1 MPDKKIKITKGTPS
15 HTLGER
21 LKFEVINPVSENEG
35 HYLWNVFRYNDKEKQ
50 WKPIRTTN
58 GKSYK
63 FECHFEK
70 ESSDGVTFQVR
81 VYKNDKK
88 PEIEENTLL
97 DFIEVTPHKRIE
109 KAPKIISTHF
119 FPEGEYDTNNKV
131 SVYDSLHLRAKTEGL
146 TGKEIQ
152 FHVCQE
158 ENGKEIVKDTVS
170 ARVDHTDYA
179 TTKIKLPID
188 TIKSILTNKN
198 QENQKD
204 YYIKASFGLDKNGK
218 KSTGEITKT
227 YFIDKQGNPIEK
239 ISIGDTIRVCIDS
252 KGEIADFLQY
262 TIYEKDKHT
271 SDDVIFQ
278 SPKFKLNN
286 NHFFCREIVVTKELF
301 NKGYGVSHV
310 AFDSDYNV
318 QDYYI
323 KVERFSGSANS
334 KTFAVTSDTL
344 KVHYGKSPVKVTVNE
359 KKVEQ
364 LPLLKDIFLPALKI
378 ETANKISSG
387 KETLHINSEKGTYCI
402 LAPQNILEVKQDG
415 RTRQIDVPITSI
427 NQNSMH
433 IHFSVSNLGGRKYG
447 YIYPIISTMPNTEKD
462 YRDHQQI
469 EKSIIG
475 KIFVDSKERTTPFGD
490 LVYKIYSTT
499 THIDFEITIKDN
511 IDKDI
516 YIDFFYCEY
525 NGLTIAV
532 KERLCYK
539 LRLKLK
545 ELGTGYYIYLD
556 GRIKCIENNTNI
568 INYFVQIEKGSNNFK
583 KVASLIKNEYGLVE
597 FPASGVGFNRYGIN
611 DKGGDSKDEKVGK
624 GDHYLLPSTAAA
636 LFGVINEISNKGW
649 EIHFG
654 DMSSENGSDPWQKG
668 GFHHAG
674 HGHKGKRV
682 GLDIDFR
689 YLNTNGTSF
698 QGENTS
704 KNFDKKKN
712 ELVFELAYKY
722 GFRKNYATGMSE
734 YTKYG
739 VIPTVGGHY
748 DHGHLGLSNINV
760 EIVSELN
767 IKIIK

>member
-21 LKFEVINPVSENEG
+21 LKFEVINPISKNEG
-35 HYLWNVFRYNDKEKQ
+35 YYLWNVFKYNNDEKQ
-50 WKPIRTTN
+50 WKPIRTIN

-88 PEIEENTLL
+88 PKIEENTLL
-97 DFIEVTPHKRIE
+97 DSIEVTPHKRIE

-170 ARVDHTDYA
+170 TRVDHTDYA

-239 ISIGDTIRVCIDS
+239 ISIGDTIHVCIDS

-301 NKGYGVSHV
+301 NKGYGVSHA

-344 KVHYGKSPVKVTVNE
+344 KVHYGKSAVKVTVDDKKE
-359 KKVEQ
+359 KQ
-364 LPLLKDIFLPALKI
+364 LPFLKDIFLPALKI

-387 KETLHINSEKGTYCI
+387 KETLHINSEKETYCI

-433 IHFSVSNLGGRKYG
+433 IHFSVSHLGGRKYG

-469 EKSIIG
+469 EKSITG

-490 LVYKIYSTT
+490 LVYKIYPTT

-539 LRLKLK
+539 LRLFESKNDVILQFVGKTADENSLSEKTKNILREVGQASGNYKIIITSTARTPYEQARIMYDNCKKNLEEQKRTYQAPGKKVVQVYEDNYLIKSREEVIKLMEQKIIELGPTTVSKHLADPIRLNTFDISYGQLKDEQSFWNEMKKRKELDKILK
-545 ELGTGYYIYLD
+545 ENRCYHIQ
-556 GRIKCIENNTNI
+556 IK
-568 INYFVQIEKGSNNFK
+568 Q
-583 KVASLIKNEYGLVE
+583 
-597 FPASGVGFNRYGIN
+597 
-611 DKGGDSKDEKVGK
+611 D
-624 GDHYLLPSTAAA
+624 
-636 LFGVINEISNKGW
+636 
-649 EIHFG
+649 
-654 DMSSENGSDPWQKG
+654 
-668 GFHHAG
+668 
-674 HGHKGKRV
+674 
-682 GLDIDFR
+682 
-689 YLNTNGTSF
+689 
-698 QGENTS
+698 
-704 KNFDKKKN
+704 
-712 ELVFELAYKY
+712 
-722 GFRKNYATGMSE
+722 
-734 YTKYG
+734 
-739 VIPTVGGHY
+739 
-748 DHGHLGLSNINV
+748 
-760 EIVSELN
+760 
-767 IKIIK
+767 

>member
-1 MPDKKIKITKGTPS
+1 MPDKKIKITKGAPS

-21 LKFEVINPVSENEG
+21 LKFEVINPISTNDG
-35 HYLWNVFRYNDKEKQ
+35 HYLWNVFRYSNKEKR
-50 WKPIRTTN
+50 WVPIRTTN

-88 PEIEENTLL
+88 PKIEENTLL

-152 FHVCQE
+152 FHVCQK
-158 ENGKEIVKDTVS
+158 ENGKEVVKDTVS

-198 QENQKD
+198 QGTLKD

-218 KSTGEITKT
+218 KSIGEITKT

-252 KGEIADFLQY
+252 KGEITDYLRY
-262 TIYEKDKHT
+262 TIYEKDKRT
-271 SDDVIFQ
+271 SDDLIFQ

-301 NKGYGVSHV
+301 NKGYGVSHA

-344 KVHYGKSPVKVTVNE
+344 KVHYGKSAVKVTVDDKKE
-359 KKVEQ
+359 KQ
-364 LPLLKDIFLPALKI
+364 LPFLKDIFLPALKI

-387 KETLHINSEKGTYCI
+387 KETLHINSEKETYCI

-415 RTRQIDVPITSI
+415 RTRQIDVPITGI

-433 IHFSVSNLGGRKYG
+433 IHFSVSHLGGRKYG

-469 EKSIIG
+469 EKSITG

-490 LVYKIYSTT
+490 LVYKIYPTT
-499 THIDFEITIKDN
+499 THIDFEITITSK

-516 YIDFFYCEY
+516 YIDFFYSDFSSIITPTTDGLIFKIKLPTKRSGFDIDAAVAYLNAAAKEKSTGYCARYVREAIEAGGMSTNGRPNYACNYGLFLLRKGFNQINITDPNDYTPIKGDIVVFDTYPGQSPDPAGHIQIY
-525 NGLTIAV
+525 NGEKWV
-532 KERLCYK
+532 S
-539 LRLKLK
+539 
-545 ELGTGYYIYLD
+545 D
-556 GRIKCIENNTNI
+556 
-568 INYFVQIEKGSNNFK
+568 FVQRRFWPGTAYENDYKKRKEEKREVNFK
-583 KVASLIKNEYGLVE
+583 I
-597 FPASGVGFNRYGIN
+597 
-611 DKGGDSKDEKVGK
+611 
-624 GDHYLLPSTAAA
+624 
-636 LFGVINEISNKGW
+636 
-649 EIHFG
+649 
-654 DMSSENGSDPWQKG
+654 
-668 GFHHAG
+668 
-674 HGHKGKRV
+674 
-682 GLDIDFR
+682 FR
-689 YLNTNGTSF
+689 W
-698 QGENTS
+698 
-704 KNFDKKKN
+704 
-712 ELVFELAYKY
+712 
-722 GFRKNYATGMSE
+722 
-734 YTKYG
+734 
-739 VIPTVGGHY
+739 
-748 DHGHLGLSNINV
+748 
-760 EIVSELN
+760 
-767 IKIIK
+767 

>member
-21 LKFEVINPVSENEG
+21 LKFEVINPISKNEG
-35 HYLWNVFRYNDKEKQ
+35 YYLWNVFKYNNDEKQ
-50 WKPIRTTN
+50 WKPIRTIN

-88 PEIEENTLL
+88 PKIEENTLL
-97 DFIEVTPHKRIE
+97 DSIEVTPHKRIE
-109 KAPKIISTHF
+109 KAPKIVSTHF

-152 FHVCQE
+152 FHVCQK
-158 ENGKEIVKDTVS
+158 ENGKEVVKDTVS

-239 ISIGDTIRVCIDS
+239 ISIGDTIHVCIDS

-301 NKGYGVSHV
+301 NKGYGVSHA

-334 KTFAVTSDTL
+334 KPFAVTSDTL

-387 KETLHINSEKGTYCI
+387 KETLHINSEKETYCI

-433 IHFSVSNLGGRKYG
+433 IHFSVSHLGGRKYG

-469 EKSIIG
+469 EKSITG

-490 LVYKIYSTT
+490 LVYKIYPTT

-539 LRLKLK
+539 LRLFESKNDVILQFVGKTADENSLSEKTKNILREVGQASGNYKIIITSTARTPYEQARIMYDNCKKNLEEQKRTYQAPGKKVVQVYEDNYLIKSREEVIKLMEQKIIELGPTTVSKHLADPIRLNTFDISYGQLKDEQSFWNEMKKRKELDKILK
-545 ELGTGYYIYLD
+545 ENRCYHIQ
-556 GRIKCIENNTNI
+556 IK
-568 INYFVQIEKGSNNFK
+568 Q
-583 KVASLIKNEYGLVE
+583 
-597 FPASGVGFNRYGIN
+597 
-611 DKGGDSKDEKVGK
+611 D
-624 GDHYLLPSTAAA
+624 
-636 LFGVINEISNKGW
+636 
-649 EIHFG
+649 
-654 DMSSENGSDPWQKG
+654 
-668 GFHHAG
+668 
-674 HGHKGKRV
+674 
-682 GLDIDFR
+682 
-689 YLNTNGTSF
+689 
-698 QGENTS
+698 
-704 KNFDKKKN
+704 
-712 ELVFELAYKY
+712 
-722 GFRKNYATGMSE
+722 
-734 YTKYG
+734 
-739 VIPTVGGHY
+739 
-748 DHGHLGLSNINV
+748 
-760 EIVSELN
+760 
-767 IKIIK
+767 

>member
-35 HYLWNVFRYNDKEKQ
+35 DYLWNVFKYNDKEKQ

-88 PEIEENTLL
+88 SKIEENTLL

-152 FHVCQE
+152 FHVCQK
-158 ENGKEIVKDTVS
+158 ENGKEVVKDTVS

-198 QENQKD
+198 QGNQKD

-252 KGEIADFLQY
+252 KGEITDYLRY
-262 TIYEKDKHT
+262 TIYEKDKRT
-271 SDDVIFQ
+271 SNDLIFQ

-301 NKGYGVSHV
+301 NKGYGVSHA

-334 KTFAVTSDTL
+334 KTFAVTSDIL
-344 KVHYGKSPVKVTVNE
+344 KVHYGKSAVKVTVDDKKE
-359 KKVEQ
+359 KQ
-364 LPLLKDIFLPALKI
+364 LPFLKDIFLPALKI

-387 KETLHINSEKGTYCI
+387 KETLHINSEKETYCI
-402 LAPQNILEVKQDG
+402 LAPQNILEVKQDS

-427 NQNSMH
+427 HQNSMH
-433 IHFSVSNLGGRKYG
+433 IRFSISHLGGHKNG
-447 YIYPIISTMPNTEKD
+447 YIYPIVSTMPNTEKD

-469 EKSIIG
+469 EKSLKG
-475 KIFVDSKERTTPFGD
+475 KVSIDGQERTILLDD
-490 LVYKIYSTT
+490 LVYRIHLFTPF
-499 THIDFEITIKDN
+499 IDFEITIEDN
-511 IDKDI
+511 IGKDI
-516 YIDFFYCEY
+516 YIDFYCTIFSSIRNPATDGLIFKIKLPTKRSGFDIDAAIIRIHKKIDERVDKKSIGSCAKYVRWGLEAGGIDTSDRPDYACKYGSFLLKKGFNQINITDPNDYTPIKGDIVVFDTYPGQPKYPAGHIQMY
-525 NGLTIAV
+525 NGEKWV
-532 KERLCYK
+532 S
-539 LRLKLK
+539 
-545 ELGTGYYIYLD
+545 D
-556 GRIKCIENNTNI
+556 
-568 INYFVQIEKGSNNFK
+568 FVQRRFWPGTAYENDYKKRKEEKREVNFK
-583 KVASLIKNEYGLVE
+583 I
-597 FPASGVGFNRYGIN
+597 
-611 DKGGDSKDEKVGK
+611 
-624 GDHYLLPSTAAA
+624 
-636 LFGVINEISNKGW
+636 
-649 EIHFG
+649 
-654 DMSSENGSDPWQKG
+654 
-668 GFHHAG
+668 
-674 HGHKGKRV
+674 
-682 GLDIDFR
+682 FR
-689 YLNTNGTSF
+689 W
-698 QGENTS
+698 
-704 KNFDKKKN
+704 
-712 ELVFELAYKY
+712 
-722 GFRKNYATGMSE
+722 
-734 YTKYG
+734 
-739 VIPTVGGHY
+739 
-748 DHGHLGLSNINV
+748 
-760 EIVSELN
+760 
-767 IKIIK
+767 

>member
-21 LKFEVINPVSENEG
+21 LKFEVINPISKNEG
-35 HYLWNVFRYNDKEKQ
+35 YYLWNVFKYNNDEKQ
-50 WKPIRTTN
+50 WKPIRTIN

-88 PEIEENTLL
+88 PKIEENTLL

-158 ENGKEIVKDTVS
+158 ENGKEVVKDTVS

-198 QENQKD
+198 QGNQKD

-252 KGEIADFLQY
+252 KGEITDYLRY
-262 TIYEKDKHT
+262 TIYEKDKRT
-271 SDDVIFQ
+271 SNDLIFQ

-301 NKGYGVSHV
+301 NKGYGVSHA

-387 KETLHINSEKGTYCI
+387 KETLHINSEKETYCI

-433 IHFSVSNLGGRKYG
+433 IHFSVSHLGGRKYG

-469 EKSIIG
+469 EKSLTG

-490 LVYKIYSTT
+490 LVYKIYPTT

-539 LRLKLK
+539 LRLFESKNDVILQFVGKTADENSLSEKTKNILREVGQASGNYKIIITSTARTPYEQARIMYDNCKKNLEEQKRTYQAPGKKVVQVYEDNYLIKSREEVIKLMEQKIIELGPTTVSKHLADPIRLNTFDISYGQLKDEQSFWNEMKKRKELDKILK
-545 ELGTGYYIYLD
+545 ENRCYHIQ
-556 GRIKCIENNTNI
+556 IK
-568 INYFVQIEKGSNNFK
+568 Q
-583 KVASLIKNEYGLVE
+583 
-597 FPASGVGFNRYGIN
+597 
-611 DKGGDSKDEKVGK
+611 D
-624 GDHYLLPSTAAA
+624 
-636 LFGVINEISNKGW
+636 
-649 EIHFG
+649 
-654 DMSSENGSDPWQKG
+654 
-668 GFHHAG
+668 
-674 HGHKGKRV
+674 
-682 GLDIDFR
+682 
-689 YLNTNGTSF
+689 
-698 QGENTS
+698 
-704 KNFDKKKN
+704 
-712 ELVFELAYKY
+712 
-722 GFRKNYATGMSE
+722 
-734 YTKYG
+734 
-739 VIPTVGGHY
+739 
-748 DHGHLGLSNINV
+748 
-760 EIVSELN
+760 
-767 IKIIK
+767 

>member
-21 LKFEVINPVSENEG
+21 LKFEVINPISKNEG
-35 HYLWNVFRYNDKEKQ
+35 YYLWNVFKYNNDEKQ
-50 WKPIRTTN
+50 WKPIRTIN

-88 PEIEENTLL
+88 PKIEENTLL
-97 DFIEVTPHKRIE
+97 DSIEVTPHKRIE
-109 KAPKIISTHF
+109 KAPKIVSTHF

-152 FHVCQE
+152 FHVCQK
-158 ENGKEIVKDTVS
+158 ENGKEVVKDTVS

-301 NKGYGVSHV
+301 NKGYGVSHA

-387 KETLHINSEKGTYCI
+387 KETLHINSEKETYCI

-433 IHFSVSNLGGRKYG
+433 IHFSVSHLGGRKYG

-469 EKSIIG
+469 EKSITG

-490 LVYKIYSTT
+490 LVYKIYPTT

-539 LRLKLK
+539 LRLFESKNDVILQFVGKTADENSLSEKTKNILREVGQASGNYKIIITSTARTPYEQARIMYDNCKKNLEEQKRTYQAPGKKVVQVYEDNYLIKSREEVIKLMEQKIIELGPTTVSKHLADPIRLNTFDISYGQLKDEQSFWNEMKKRKELDKILK
-545 ELGTGYYIYLD
+545 ENRCYHIQ
-556 GRIKCIENNTNI
+556 IK
-568 INYFVQIEKGSNNFK
+568 Q
-583 KVASLIKNEYGLVE
+583 
-597 FPASGVGFNRYGIN
+597 
-611 DKGGDSKDEKVGK
+611 D
-624 GDHYLLPSTAAA
+624 
-636 LFGVINEISNKGW
+636 
-649 EIHFG
+649 
-654 DMSSENGSDPWQKG
+654 
-668 GFHHAG
+668 
-674 HGHKGKRV
+674 
-682 GLDIDFR
+682 
-689 YLNTNGTSF
+689 
-698 QGENTS
+698 
-704 KNFDKKKN
+704 
-712 ELVFELAYKY
+712 
-722 GFRKNYATGMSE
+722 
-734 YTKYG
+734 
-739 VIPTVGGHY
+739 
-748 DHGHLGLSNINV
+748 
-760 EIVSELN
+760 
-767 IKIIK
+767 

>member
-1 MPDKKIKITKGTPS
+1 MPDEKIKITKGAPS

-21 LKFEVINPVSENEG
+21 LKFEVINPVPENEG
-35 HYLWNVFRYNDKEKQ
+35 YYLWNVFTYNDEEKE
-50 WKPIRTTN
+50 WKPIRTIN

-88 PEIEENTLL
+88 PKIEENTLL
-97 DFIEVTPHKRIE
+97 DSIEVTPHKRIE
-109 KAPKIISTHF
+109 KAPKIVSTHF

-152 FHVCQE
+152 FHVCQK
-158 ENGKEIVKDTVS
+158 ENGKEVVKDTVS

-239 ISIGDTIRVCIDS
+239 ISIGDTIHVCIDS

-301 NKGYGVSHV
+301 NKGYGVSHA

-387 KETLHINSEKGTYCI
+387 KETLHINSEKETYCI

-433 IHFSVSNLGGRKYG
+433 IHFSVSHLGGRKYG

-469 EKSIIG
+469 EKSITG

-490 LVYKIYSTT
+490 LVYKIYPTT

-539 LRLKLK
+539 LRLFESKNDVILQFVGKTADENSLSEKTKNILREVGQASGNYKIIITSTARTPYEQARIMYDNCKKNLEEQKRTYQAPGKKVVQVYEDNYLIKSREEVIKLMEQKIIELGPTTVSKHLADPIRLNTFDISYGQLKDEQSFWNEMKKRKELDKILK
-545 ELGTGYYIYLD
+545 ENRCYHIQ
-556 GRIKCIENNTNI
+556 IK
-568 INYFVQIEKGSNNFK
+568 Q
-583 KVASLIKNEYGLVE
+583 
-597 FPASGVGFNRYGIN
+597 
-611 DKGGDSKDEKVGK
+611 D
-624 GDHYLLPSTAAA
+624 
-636 LFGVINEISNKGW
+636 
-649 EIHFG
+649 
-654 DMSSENGSDPWQKG
+654 
-668 GFHHAG
+668 
-674 HGHKGKRV
+674 
-682 GLDIDFR
+682 
-689 YLNTNGTSF
+689 
-698 QGENTS
+698 
-704 KNFDKKKN
+704 
-712 ELVFELAYKY
+712 
-722 GFRKNYATGMSE
+722 
-734 YTKYG
+734 
-739 VIPTVGGHY
+739 
-748 DHGHLGLSNINV
+748 
-760 EIVSELN
+760 
-767 IKIIK
+767 

>member
-21 LKFEVINPVSENEG
+21 LKFEVINPISKNEG
-35 HYLWNVFRYNDKEKQ
+35 DYLWNVFKYNDKEKQ

-88 PEIEENTLL
+88 SKIEENTLL

-152 FHVCQE
+152 FHVCQK
-158 ENGKEIVKDTVS
+158 ENGKEVVKDTVS

-198 QENQKD
+198 QGNQKD

-252 KGEIADFLQY
+252 KGEITDYLRY
-262 TIYEKDKHT
+262 TIYEKDKRT
-271 SDDVIFQ
+271 SDDLIFQ

-301 NKGYGVSHV
+301 NKGYGVSHA

-344 KVHYGKSPVKVTVNE
+344 KVHYGKSAVKVTVDDKKE
-359 KKVEQ
+359 KQ
-364 LPLLKDIFLPALKI
+364 LPFLKDIFLPALKI

-387 KETLHINSEKGTYCI
+387 KETLHINSEKETYCI

-427 NQNSMH
+427 HQNSMH
-433 IHFSVSNLGGRKYG
+433 IRFSISHLGGHKNG
-447 YIYPIISTMPNTEKD
+447 YIYPIVSTMPNTEKD
-462 YRDHQQI
+462 YKDSQQI
-469 EKSIIG
+469 EKSLKG
-475 KIFVDSKERTTPFGD
+475 KVSIDGQERTILLDD
-490 LVYKIYSTT
+490 LVYRIHLFTPF
-499 THIDFEITIKDN
+499 IDFEITIEDN
-511 IDKDI
+511 IGKDI
-516 YIDFFYCEY
+516 YIDFYCTIFSSIRNPATDGLIFKIKLPTKRSGFDIDAAIIRIHKKIDERVDKKSIGSCAKYVRWGLEAGGIDTSDRPDYACKYGSFLLKKGFNQINITDPNDYTPIKGDIVVFDTYPGQPKYPAGHIQMY
-525 NGLTIAV
+525 NGEKWV
-532 KERLCYK
+532 S
-539 LRLKLK
+539 
-545 ELGTGYYIYLD
+545 D
-556 GRIKCIENNTNI
+556 
-568 INYFVQIEKGSNNFK
+568 FVQRRFWPGTAYENDYKKRKEEKREVNFK
-583 KVASLIKNEYGLVE
+583 I
-597 FPASGVGFNRYGIN
+597 
-611 DKGGDSKDEKVGK
+611 
-624 GDHYLLPSTAAA
+624 
-636 LFGVINEISNKGW
+636 
-649 EIHFG
+649 
-654 DMSSENGSDPWQKG
+654 
-668 GFHHAG
+668 
-674 HGHKGKRV
+674 
-682 GLDIDFR
+682 FR
-689 YLNTNGTSF
+689 W
-698 QGENTS
+698 
-704 KNFDKKKN
+704 
-712 ELVFELAYKY
+712 
-722 GFRKNYATGMSE
+722 
-734 YTKYG
+734 
-739 VIPTVGGHY
+739 
-748 DHGHLGLSNINV
+748 
-760 EIVSELN
+760 
-767 IKIIK
+767 

>member
-21 LKFEVINPVSENEG
+21 LKFEVINPISKNEG
-35 HYLWNVFRYNDKEKQ
+35 DYLWNVFKYNDEEKK

-88 PEIEENTLL
+88 PKIEENTLL

-146 TGKEIQ
+146 TGKEIE

-158 ENGKEIVKDTVS
+158 ENGKEVVKDTVS

-198 QENQKD
+198 QGTLKD

-218 KSTGEITKT
+218 KSIGEITKT
-227 YFIDKQGNPIEK
+227 YFIDKQGNPIDK

-252 KGEIADFLQY
+252 KGEITDYLRY

-271 SDDVIFQ
+271 SDDLIFQ

-301 NKGYGVSHV
+301 NKGYGVSHA
-310 AFDSDYNV
+310 AFDSDYSV

-344 KVHYGKSPVKVTVNE
+344 KVHYGKSAVKVTVDDKKE
-359 KKVEQ
+359 KQ
-364 LPLLKDIFLPALKI
+364 LPFLKDIFLPALKI

-387 KETLHINSEKGTYCI
+387 KETLHINSEKETYCI

-427 NQNSMH
+427 HQNSMH
-433 IHFSVSNLGGRKYG
+433 IRFSISHLGGHKNG
-447 YIYPIISTMPNTEKD
+447 YIYPIVSTMPNTEKD
-462 YRDHQQI
+462 YKDSQQI
-469 EKSIIG
+469 EKSLKG
-475 KIFVDSKERTTPFGD
+475 KVSIDGQERTILLDD
-490 LVYKIYSTT
+490 LVYRIHLFTPF
-499 THIDFEITIKDN
+499 IDFEITIEDN
-511 IDKDI
+511 IGKDI
-516 YIDFFYCEY
+516 YIDFYCTIFSSIRNPATDGLIFKIKLPTKRSGFDIDAAIIRIHKKIDERVDKKSIGSCAKYVRWGLEAGGIDTSDRPDYACKYGSFLLKKGFNQINITDPNDYTPIKGDIVVFDTYPGQPKYPAGHIQMY
-525 NGLTIAV
+525 NGEKWV
-532 KERLCYK
+532 S
-539 LRLKLK
+539 
-545 ELGTGYYIYLD
+545 D
-556 GRIKCIENNTNI
+556 
-568 INYFVQIEKGSNNFK
+568 FVQRRFWPGTAYENDYKKRKEEKREVNFK
-583 KVASLIKNEYGLVE
+583 I
-597 FPASGVGFNRYGIN
+597 
-611 DKGGDSKDEKVGK
+611 
-624 GDHYLLPSTAAA
+624 
-636 LFGVINEISNKGW
+636 
-649 EIHFG
+649 
-654 DMSSENGSDPWQKG
+654 
-668 GFHHAG
+668 
-674 HGHKGKRV
+674 
-682 GLDIDFR
+682 FR
-689 YLNTNGTSF
+689 W
-698 QGENTS
+698 
-704 KNFDKKKN
+704 
-712 ELVFELAYKY
+712 
-722 GFRKNYATGMSE
+722 
-734 YTKYG
+734 
-739 VIPTVGGHY
+739 
-748 DHGHLGLSNINV
+748 
-760 EIVSELN
+760 
-767 IKIIK
+767 

>member
-35 HYLWNVFRYNDKEKQ
+35 DYLWNVFKYNDKEKQ

-88 PEIEENTLL
+88 SKIEENTLL

-198 QENQKD
+198 QGNQKD

-301 NKGYGVSHV
+301 NKGYGVSHA

-344 KVHYGKSPVKVTVNE
+344 KVHYGKSAVKVTVDDKKE
-359 KKVEQ
+359 KQ
-364 LPLLKDIFLPALKI
+364 LPFLKDIFLPALKI

-387 KETLHINSEKGTYCI
+387 KETLHINSEKETYCI

-427 NQNSMH
+427 HQNSMH
-433 IHFSVSNLGGRKYG
+433 IRFSISHLGGHKNG
-447 YIYPIISTMPNTEKD
+447 YIYPIVSTMPNTEKD
-462 YRDHQQI
+462 YKDSQQI
-469 EKSIIG
+469 EKSLKG
-475 KIFVDSKERTTPFGD
+475 KVSIDGQERTILLDD
-490 LVYKIYSTT
+490 LVYRIHLFTPF
-499 THIDFEITIKDN
+499 IDFEITIEDN
-511 IDKDI
+511 IGKDI
-516 YIDFFYCEY
+516 YIDFYCTIFSSIRNPATDGLIFKIKLPTKRSGFDIDAAIIRIHKKIDERVDKKSIGSCAKYVRWGLEAGGIDTSDRPDYACKYGSFLLKKGFNQINITDPNDYTPIKGDIVVFDTYPGQPKYPAGHIQMY
-525 NGLTIAV
+525 NGEKWV
-532 KERLCYK
+532 S
-539 LRLKLK
+539 
-545 ELGTGYYIYLD
+545 D
-556 GRIKCIENNTNI
+556 
-568 INYFVQIEKGSNNFK
+568 FVQRRFWPGTAYENDYKKRKEEKREVNFK
-583 KVASLIKNEYGLVE
+583 I
-597 FPASGVGFNRYGIN
+597 
-611 DKGGDSKDEKVGK
+611 
-624 GDHYLLPSTAAA
+624 
-636 LFGVINEISNKGW
+636 
-649 EIHFG
+649 
-654 DMSSENGSDPWQKG
+654 
-668 GFHHAG
+668 
-674 HGHKGKRV
+674 
-682 GLDIDFR
+682 FR
-689 YLNTNGTSF
+689 W
-698 QGENTS
+698 
-704 KNFDKKKN
+704 
-712 ELVFELAYKY
+712 
-722 GFRKNYATGMSE
+722 
-734 YTKYG
+734 
-739 VIPTVGGHY
+739 
-748 DHGHLGLSNINV
+748 
-760 EIVSELN
+760 
-767 IKIIK
+767 

>member
-21 LKFEVINPVSENEG
+21 LKFEVINPISKNEG
-35 HYLWNVFRYNDKEKQ
+35 YYLWNVFNCNNDEKQ
-50 WKPIRTTN
+50 WKPIRTIN

-88 PEIEENTLL
+88 PKIEENTLL
-97 DFIEVTPHKRIE
+97 DSIEVTPHKRIE
-109 KAPKIISTHF
+109 KAPKIVSTHF

-152 FHVCQE
+152 FHVCQK
-158 ENGKEIVKDTVS
+158 ENGKEVVKDTVS

-239 ISIGDTIRVCIDS
+239 ISIGDTIHVCIDS

-301 NKGYGVSHV
+301 NKGYGVSHA

-387 KETLHINSEKGTYCI
+387 KETLHINSEKETYCI

-433 IHFSVSNLGGRKYG
+433 IHFSVSHLGGRKYG

-469 EKSIIG
+469 EKSITG

-490 LVYKIYSTT
+490 LVYKIYPTT

-539 LRLKLK
+539 LRLFESKNDVILQFVGKTADENSLSEKTKNILREVGQASGNYKIIITSTARTPYEQARIMYDNCKKNLEEQKRTYQAPGKKVVQVYEDNYLIKSREEVIKLMEQKIIELGPTTVSKHLADPIRLNTFDISYGQLKDEQSFWNEMKKRKELDKILK
-545 ELGTGYYIYLD
+545 ENRCYHIQ
-556 GRIKCIENNTNI
+556 IK
-568 INYFVQIEKGSNNFK
+568 Q
-583 KVASLIKNEYGLVE
+583 
-597 FPASGVGFNRYGIN
+597 
-611 DKGGDSKDEKVGK
+611 D
-624 GDHYLLPSTAAA
+624 
-636 LFGVINEISNKGW
+636 
-649 EIHFG
+649 
-654 DMSSENGSDPWQKG
+654 
-668 GFHHAG
+668 
-674 HGHKGKRV
+674 
-682 GLDIDFR
+682 
-689 YLNTNGTSF
+689 
-698 QGENTS
+698 
-704 KNFDKKKN
+704 
-712 ELVFELAYKY
+712 
-722 GFRKNYATGMSE
+722 
-734 YTKYG
+734 
-739 VIPTVGGHY
+739 
-748 DHGHLGLSNINV
+748 
-760 EIVSELN
+760 
-767 IKIIK
+767 

>member
-1 MPDKKIKITKGTPS
+1 MPDEKIKITKGAPS

-21 LKFEVINPVSENEG
+21 LKFEVINPVPENEG
-35 HYLWNVFRYNDKEKQ
+35 YYLWNVFTYNDEEKE

-88 PEIEENTLL
+88 SKIEENTLL

-198 QENQKD
+198 QGNQKD

-252 KGEIADFLQY
+252 KGEITDYLRY
-262 TIYEKDKHT
+262 TIYEKDKRT

-301 NKGYGVSHV
+301 NKGYGVSH
-310 AFDSDYNV
+310 ATFDSDYNV

-323 KVERFSGSANS
+323 KVEHFSGSANS

-387 KETLHINSEKGTYCI
+387 KETLHINSEKETYCI

-433 IHFSVSNLGGRKYG
+433 IHFSVSHLGGRKYG

-469 EKSIIG
+469 EKSITG

-490 LVYKIYSTT
+490 LVYKIYPTT

-539 LRLKLK
+539 LRLFESKNDVILQFVGKTADENSLSEKTKNILREVGQASGNYKIIITSTARTPYEQARIMYDNCKKNLEEQKRTYQAPGKKVVQVYEDNYLIKSREEVIKLMEQKIIELGPTTVSKHLADPIRLNTFDISYGQLKDEQSFWNEMKKRKELDKILK
-545 ELGTGYYIYLD
+545 ENRCYHIQ
-556 GRIKCIENNTNI
+556 IK
-568 INYFVQIEKGSNNFK
+568 Q
-583 KVASLIKNEYGLVE
+583 
-597 FPASGVGFNRYGIN
+597 
-611 DKGGDSKDEKVGK
+611 D
-624 GDHYLLPSTAAA
+624 
-636 LFGVINEISNKGW
+636 
-649 EIHFG
+649 
-654 DMSSENGSDPWQKG
+654 
-668 GFHHAG
+668 
-674 HGHKGKRV
+674 
-682 GLDIDFR
+682 
-689 YLNTNGTSF
+689 
-698 QGENTS
+698 
-704 KNFDKKKN
+704 
-712 ELVFELAYKY
+712 
-722 GFRKNYATGMSE
+722 
-734 YTKYG
+734 
-739 VIPTVGGHY
+739 
-748 DHGHLGLSNINV
+748 
-760 EIVSELN
+760 
-767 IKIIK
+767 

>member
-1 MPDKKIKITKGTPS
+1 MPDEKIKITKGTPS

-21 LKFEVINPVSENEG
+21 LKFEVINPISKNEG
-35 HYLWNVFRYNDKEKQ
+35 YYLWNVFNCNNDEKQ
-50 WKPIRTTN
+50 WKPIRTIN

-301 NKGYGVSHV
+301 NKGYGVSHT

-334 KTFAVTSDTL
+334 HTFEVTSNIL
-344 KVHYGKSPVKVTVNE
+344 KVHYGISPVKVYIDDDKDKLPMITGVEANPE
-359 KKVEQ
+359 EGVLSIYPNTKIHCKVTSYNISR
-364 LPLLKDIFLPALKI
+364 D
-378 ETANKISSG
+378 KIS
-387 KETLHINSEKGTYCI
+387 N
-402 LAPQNILEVKQDG
+402 
-415 RTRQIDVPITSI
+415 
-427 NQNSMH
+427 
-433 IHFSVSNLGGRKYG
+433 
-447 YIYPIISTMPNTEKD
+447 
-462 YRDHQQI
+462 
-469 EKSIIG
+469 
-475 KIFVDSKERTTPFGD
+475 
-490 LVYKIYSTT
+490 
-499 THIDFEITIKDN
+499 
-511 IDKDI
+511 
-516 YIDFFYCEY
+516 
-525 NGLTIAV
+525 
-532 KERLCYK
+532 
-539 LRLKLK
+539 
-545 ELGTGYYIYLD
+545 
-556 GRIKCIENNTNI
+556 
-568 INYFVQIEKGSNNFK
+568 
-583 KVASLIKNEYGLVE
+583 
-597 FPASGVGFNRYGIN
+597 
-611 DKGGDSKDEKVGK
+611 
-624 GDHYLLPSTAAA
+624 
-636 LFGVINEISNKGW
+636 
-649 EIHFG
+649 
-654 DMSSENGSDPWQKG
+654 
-668 GFHHAG
+668 
-674 HGHKGKRV
+674 
-682 GLDIDFR
+682 
-689 YLNTNGTSF
+689 
-698 QGENTS
+698 
-704 KNFDKKKN
+704 DKKKN
-712 ELVFELAYKY
+712 ISWLLSVDNNSEFLPQKGEEIELIIKENWGGKEIKLIPFLNGHKADVSIKLKIEEHQRQWRAWIFVVADELLPREKLIRKDIPNTFESNYEKFSSSIKEKLPTNSRRYIAIPNNKIRAFFDNFPTKIPEHLKSHYAEKGLKVPNIHSDITISQHVSNKLYSAKSAYISASTLENGAPTISGEKY
-722 GFRKNYATGMSE
+722 YLDVKKLKKAGCKIYTTEEILQALEQEYGESIKKGENGYIKHLKEVIENVEKEVLIKGEPKEGKIPKSAIKSANSMKMNNVGRVLNVLGIVITIVELEEAAEKSIEKESFKPIVAESIRQAGGWSGALITATAWGSYAAASTSISGPWAIVIGFAASL
-734 YTKYG
+734 
-739 VIPTVGGHY
+739 VGGFLGY
-748 DHGHLGLSNINV
+748 FFSDKVADHIDEN
-760 EIVSELN
+760 
-767 IKIIK
+767 

>member
-1 MPDKKIKITKGTPS
+1 MPDEKIKITKGAPS

-21 LKFEVINPVSENEG
+21 LKFEVINPVPENEG
-35 HYLWNVFRYNDKEKQ
+35 YYLWNVFTYNDEEKE

-88 PEIEENTLL
+88 PKIEENTLL
-97 DFIEVTPHKRIE
+97 DSIEVTPHKRIE
-109 KAPKIISTHF
+109 KAPKIVSTHF

-152 FHVCQE
+152 FHVCQK
-158 ENGKEIVKDTVS
+158 ENGKEVVKDTVS

-301 NKGYGVSHV
+301 NKGYGVSH
-310 AFDSDYNV
+310 ATFDSDYNV

-387 KETLHINSEKGTYCI
+387 KETLHINSEKETYQI
-402 LAPQNILEVKQDG
+402 LSSKSIMDIKQDG
-415 RTRQIDVPITSI
+415 RARYIDIPITRI
-427 NQNSMH
+427 DRNSMY
-433 IHFSVSNLGGRKYG
+433 IHFSLFHLGERKYG

-462 YRDHQQI
+462 YKDHQQI
-469 EKSIIG
+469 EKSLTG
-475 KIFVDSKERTTPFGD
+475 KVSVNDKERTTHFGD
-490 LVYKIYSTT
+490 LVYRIYSFTT
-499 THIDFEITIKDN
+499 FIDFEITIKED
-511 IDKDI
+511 IGKDI
-516 YIDFFYCEY
+516 YIDFYCTIFSSIRNPTTDGLIFKIKLPTKRSGFDIDAAIIRIHKEIDKRIDKNPTGSCATYVRYGLESGGMSTNGRPNYACNYGPFLLRKGFNQINITDPNDYTPIKGDIVVFDTYPGQPKYPAGHIQMY
-525 NGLTIAV
+525 NGEKWV
-532 KERLCYK
+532 S
-539 LRLKLK
+539 
-545 ELGTGYYIYLD
+545 D
-556 GRIKCIENNTNI
+556 
-568 INYFVQIEKGSNNFK
+568 FVQRRFWPGTAYENDYKKRKEEKREVNFK
-583 KVASLIKNEYGLVE
+583 I
-597 FPASGVGFNRYGIN
+597 
-611 DKGGDSKDEKVGK
+611 
-624 GDHYLLPSTAAA
+624 
-636 LFGVINEISNKGW
+636 
-649 EIHFG
+649 
-654 DMSSENGSDPWQKG
+654 
-668 GFHHAG
+668 
-674 HGHKGKRV
+674 
-682 GLDIDFR
+682 FR
-689 YLNTNGTSF
+689 W
-698 QGENTS
+698 
-704 KNFDKKKN
+704 
-712 ELVFELAYKY
+712 
-722 GFRKNYATGMSE
+722 
-734 YTKYG
+734 
-739 VIPTVGGHY
+739 
-748 DHGHLGLSNINV
+748 
-760 EIVSELN
+760 
-767 IKIIK
+767 

>member
-21 LKFEVINPVSENEG
+21 LKFEVINPISKNEG
-35 HYLWNVFRYNDKEKQ
+35 YYLWNVFKYNNDEKQ
-50 WKPIRTTN
+50 WKPIRTIN

-88 PEIEENTLL
+88 PKIEENTLL
-97 DFIEVTPHKRIE
+97 DSIEVTPHKRIE
-109 KAPKIISTHF
+109 KAPKIVSTHF

-152 FHVCQE
+152 FHVCQK
-158 ENGKEIVKDTVS
+158 ENGKEVVKDTVS

-239 ISIGDTIRVCIDS
+239 ISIGDTIHVCIDS

-301 NKGYGVSHV
+301 NKGYGVSHA

-344 KVHYGKSPVKVTVNE
+344 KVHYGKSAVKVTVDDKKE
-359 KKVEQ
+359 KQ
-364 LPLLKDIFLPALKI
+364 LPFLKDIFLPALKI

-387 KETLHINSEKGTYCI
+387 KETLHINSEKETYCI

-433 IHFSVSNLGGRKYG
+433 IHFSVSHLGGRKYG

-469 EKSIIG
+469 EKSITG

-490 LVYKIYSTT
+490 LVYKIYPTT

-539 LRLKLK
+539 LRLFESKNDVILQFVGKTADENSLSEKTKNILREVGQASGNYKIIITSTARTPYEQARIMYDNCKKNLEEQKRTYQAPGKKVVQVYEDNYLIKSREEVIKLMEQKIIELGPTTVSKHLADPIRLNTFDISYGQLKDEQSFWNEMKKRKELDKILK
-545 ELGTGYYIYLD
+545 ENRCYHIQ
-556 GRIKCIENNTNI
+556 IK
-568 INYFVQIEKGSNNFK
+568 Q
-583 KVASLIKNEYGLVE
+583 
-597 FPASGVGFNRYGIN
+597 
-611 DKGGDSKDEKVGK
+611 D
-624 GDHYLLPSTAAA
+624 
-636 LFGVINEISNKGW
+636 
-649 EIHFG
+649 
-654 DMSSENGSDPWQKG
+654 
-668 GFHHAG
+668 
-674 HGHKGKRV
+674 
-682 GLDIDFR
+682 
-689 YLNTNGTSF
+689 
-698 QGENTS
+698 
-704 KNFDKKKN
+704 
-712 ELVFELAYKY
+712 
-722 GFRKNYATGMSE
+722 
-734 YTKYG
+734 
-739 VIPTVGGHY
+739 
-748 DHGHLGLSNINV
+748 
-760 EIVSELN
+760 
-767 IKIIK
+767 

>member
-1 MPDKKIKITKGTPS
+1 MPDKKIKIIKGTPS

-21 LKFEVINPVSENEG
+21 LKFEVINPISENEG
-35 HYLWNVFRYNDKEKQ
+35 YYLWNVFKYNNDEKQ

-146 TGKEIQ
+146 IGKEIQ

-158 ENGKEIVKDTVS
+158 ENGKEVVKDTVS

-198 QENQKD
+198 QGTLKD

-218 KSTGEITKT
+218 KSIGEITKT

-252 KGEIADFLQY
+252 KGEITDYLRY
-262 TIYEKDKHT
+262 TIYEKDKRT
-271 SDDVIFQ
+271 SDDLIFQ

-301 NKGYGVSHV
+301 NKGYGVSHA

-344 KVHYGKSPVKVTVNE
+344 KVHYGKSAVKVTVDDKKE
-359 KKVEQ
+359 KQ
-364 LPLLKDIFLPALKI
+364 LPFLKDIFLPALKI

-387 KETLHINSEKGTYCI
+387 KETLHINSEKETYCI

-433 IHFSVSNLGGRKYG
+433 IHFSVSHLGGRKYG

-469 EKSIIG
+469 EKSITG

-490 LVYKIYSTT
+490 LVYKIYPTT

-516 YIDFFYCEY
+516 YIDFFHSEY
-525 NGLTIAV
+525 NGLITAI
-532 KERLCYK
+532 KDRLCYK
-539 LRLKLK
+539 LRLFESKNDVILQFVGKTADENSLSEKTKNILREVGQASGNYKIIITSTARTPYEQARIMYDNCKKNLEEQKRTYQAPGKKVVQVYEDNYLIKSREEVIKLMEQKIIELGPTTVSKHLADPIRLNTFDISYGQLKDEQSFWNEMKKRKELDKILK
-545 ELGTGYYIYLD
+545 ENRCYHIQ
-556 GRIKCIENNTNI
+556 IK
-568 INYFVQIEKGSNNFK
+568 Q
-583 KVASLIKNEYGLVE
+583 
-597 FPASGVGFNRYGIN
+597 
-611 DKGGDSKDEKVGK
+611 D
-624 GDHYLLPSTAAA
+624 
-636 LFGVINEISNKGW
+636 
-649 EIHFG
+649 
-654 DMSSENGSDPWQKG
+654 
-668 GFHHAG
+668 
-674 HGHKGKRV
+674 
-682 GLDIDFR
+682 
-689 YLNTNGTSF
+689 
-698 QGENTS
+698 
-704 KNFDKKKN
+704 
-712 ELVFELAYKY
+712 
-722 GFRKNYATGMSE
+722 
-734 YTKYG
+734 
-739 VIPTVGGHY
+739 
-748 DHGHLGLSNINV
+748 
-760 EIVSELN
+760 
-767 IKIIK
+767 

>member
-35 HYLWNVFRYNDKEKQ
+35 DYLWNVFKYNDKEKQ

-88 PEIEENTLL
+88 SKIEENTLL

-152 FHVCQE
+152 FHVCQK
-158 ENGKEIVKDTVS
+158 ENGKEVVKDTVS

-179 TTKIKLPID
+179 TTQIKLPID

-198 QENQKD
+198 QGNQKD

-252 KGEIADFLQY
+252 KGEITDYLRY
-262 TIYEKDKHT
+262 TIYEKDKRT
-271 SDDVIFQ
+271 SDDLIFQ

-301 NKGYGVSHV
+301 NKGYGVSHA

-344 KVHYGKSPVKVTVNE
+344 KVHYGKSAVKVTVDDKKE
-359 KKVEQ
+359 KQ
-364 LPLLKDIFLPALKI
+364 LPFLKDIFLPALKI

-387 KETLHINSEKGTYCI
+387 KETLHINSEKETYCI

-427 NQNSMH
+427 HQNSMH
-433 IHFSVSNLGGRKYG
+433 IRFSISHLGGHKNG
-447 YIYPIISTMPNTEKD
+447 YIYPIVSTMPNTEKD
-462 YRDHQQI
+462 YKDSQQI
-469 EKSIIG
+469 EKSLKG
-475 KIFVDSKERTTPFGD
+475 KVSIDGQERTILLDD
-490 LVYKIYSTT
+490 LVYRIHLFTPF
-499 THIDFEITIKDN
+499 IDFEITIEDN
-511 IDKDI
+511 IGKDI
-516 YIDFFYCEY
+516 YIDFYCTIFSSIRNPATDGLIFKIKLPTKRSGFDIDAAIIRIHKKIDERVDKKSIGSCAKYVRWGLEAGGIDTSDRPDYACKYGSFLLKKGFNQINITDPNDYTPIKGDIVVFDTYPGQPKYPAGHIQMY
-525 NGLTIAV
+525 NGEKWV
-532 KERLCYK
+532 S
-539 LRLKLK
+539 
-545 ELGTGYYIYLD
+545 D
-556 GRIKCIENNTNI
+556 
-568 INYFVQIEKGSNNFK
+568 FVQRRFWPGTAYENDYKKRKEEKREVNFK
-583 KVASLIKNEYGLVE
+583 I
-597 FPASGVGFNRYGIN
+597 
-611 DKGGDSKDEKVGK
+611 
-624 GDHYLLPSTAAA
+624 
-636 LFGVINEISNKGW
+636 
-649 EIHFG
+649 
-654 DMSSENGSDPWQKG
+654 
-668 GFHHAG
+668 
-674 HGHKGKRV
+674 
-682 GLDIDFR
+682 FR
-689 YLNTNGTSF
+689 W
-698 QGENTS
+698 
-704 KNFDKKKN
+704 
-712 ELVFELAYKY
+712 
-722 GFRKNYATGMSE
+722 
-734 YTKYG
+734 
-739 VIPTVGGHY
+739 
-748 DHGHLGLSNINV
+748 
-760 EIVSELN
+760 
-767 IKIIK
+767 